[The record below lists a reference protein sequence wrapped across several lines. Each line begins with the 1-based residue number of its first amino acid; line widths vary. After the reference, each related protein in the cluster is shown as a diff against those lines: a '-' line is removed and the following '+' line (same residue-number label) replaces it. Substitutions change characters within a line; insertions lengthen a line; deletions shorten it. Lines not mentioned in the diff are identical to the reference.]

1 MAEGILVKL
10 GWSAFSL
17 IFVAVGVLTMK
28 KGWASRSKSKRIEE
42 TETTP
47 IRDLEPGTVE
57 VKGTAQLAEDGELLQ
72 APFSKADA
80 LATTVEVEEYHN
92 NGQHGGSWDTE
103 FEDQQMTSLIVDD
116 GTGTVAVD
124 LPPDGELNLEMRK
137 KKVGAGDEP
146 PENVQAFLE
155 TEPAVDEASRGSFG
169 PLNYGDRRRY
179 GEGVIEPGESVYVI
193 GNARRVQGD
202 WGERDFAIDELTPAG
217 DFVLSDKSE
226 SELVSE
232 GKFGGIFLIL
242 FGGVFA
248 AVGALFTIAPWF
260 AM

>member
-1 MAEGILVKL
+1 MAEGILFRL

-17 IFVAVGVLTMK
+17 LFVAVGVLTMK

-57 VKGTAQLAEDGELLQ
+57 VKGTAQLAEGGEMLQ
-72 APFSKADA
+72 APFSRTDA
-80 LATTVEVEEYHN
+80 LATTVEVEEYHS
-92 NGQHGGSWDTE
+92 NGEHGGSWDTE
-103 FEDQQMTSLIVDD
+103 FEDQHMTSLVVDD
-116 GTGTVAVD
+116 GTGTVSVD
-124 LPPDGELNLEMRK
+124 LPPDGELNLELTK
-137 KKVGAGDEP
+137 EKVSPGDEP
-146 PENVQAFLE
+146 SDNVRRFLQN
-155 TEPAVDEASRGSFG
+155 EPAVEEGTRGSFG

-179 GEGVIEPGESVYVI
+179 GEGVIEPGESVYVL

-202 WGERDFAIDELTPAG
+202 WGERDYAIDEPTQSG

-226 SELVSE
+226 DELVSE
-232 GKFGGIFLIL
+232 GKLGGIFLIL

-248 AVGALFTIAPWF
+248 AVGGLFTLVVWV